1 MRDARCVGSPEA
13 TLPASRIPPP
23 EKCATP
29 LTIGYSFPHTGQPSM
44 PDRTIRPSISP
55 VDNTRKP
62 SSCRSG
68 QRSISVSSMCTRAE
82 LHPRN
87 AVRFD
92 AHAARHASS
101 PHGYGERVLARL
113 DIRNGEVL
121 PVVGVGMIVLA
132 VRFGVG
138 VGRLLRLCLDQPV
151 HAHLLCRL
159 ALRIPHPPRHDSRPG
174 QRTDPELGVHR
185 VLREPLV
192 RIDDQDRKST
202 RLNSSHGYISYA
214 VFCLKKKK

>member
-1 MRDARCVGSPEA
+1 MRDAGCVAAPES
-13 TLPASRIPPP
+13 TPLASRIPPP
-23 EKCATP
+23 ENLTTP
-29 LTIGYSFPHTGQPSM
+29 FTMGDSRPPWGHART
-44 PDRTIRPSISP
+44 PDRTIRPRISP
-55 VDNTRKP
+55 VDNTRNP

-92 AHAARHASS
+92 AHAACHAPS

-121 PVVGVGMIVLA
+121 PVVGVGVIVLA

-138 VGRLLRLCLDQPV
+138 VGRSEEHTSELQSPD
-151 HAHLLCRL
+151 HLVCRL
-159 ALRIPHPPRHDSRPG
+159 LL
-174 QRTDPELGVHR
+174 E
-185 VLREPLV
+185 
-192 RIDDQDRKST
+192 
-202 RLNSSHGYISYA
+202 
-214 VFCLKKKK
+214 KKK

>member
-1 MRDARCVGSPEA
+1 MRDARCVGSLAA

-82 LHPRN
+82 LHPRD

-92 AHAARHASS
+92 AHAARHS
-101 PHGYGERVLARL
+101 PAVHRYRNRILAGL
-113 DIRNGEVL
+113 DIRDGEVL
-121 PVVGVGMIVLA
+121 AVVRVRMIVLA
-132 VRFGVG
+132 VRLGVG
-138 VGRLLRLCLDQPV
+138 VRRLLRL
-151 HAHLLCRL
+151 
-159 ALRIPHPPRHDSRPG
+159 
-174 QRTDPELGVHR
+174 
-185 VLREPLV
+185 
-192 RIDDQDRKST
+192 
-202 RLNSSHGYISYA
+202 
-214 VFCLKKKK
+214 

>member
-1 MRDARCVGSPEA
+1 MVARSSCTFPVSPF
-13 TLPASRIPPP
+13 PFP
-23 EKCATP
+23 EKC
-29 LTIGYSFPHTGQPSM
+29 TIPFTIAYSRAHFGQAKT
-44 PDRTIRPSISP
+44 PDRTIRPRISP
-55 VDNTRKP
+55 VDSTRNP

-92 AHAARHASS
+92 AHAARHAPS

-121 PVVGVGMIVLA
+121 PVVGVGVIVLA

-138 VGRLLRLCLDQPV
+138 VGRL
-151 HAHLLCRL
+151 
-159 ALRIPHPPRHDSRPG
+159 
-174 QRTDPELGVHR
+174 
-185 VLREPLV
+185 
-192 RIDDQDRKST
+192 
-202 RLNSSHGYISYA
+202 
-214 VFCLKKKK
+214 

>member
-1 MRDARCVGSPEA
+1 MRDARCVGSREA

-23 EKCATP
+23 ENLTTP
-29 LTIGYSFPHTGQPSM
+29 FTMGYSRPHTGQPSM

-92 AHAARHASS
+92 AHAARHAPS
-101 PHGYGERVLARL
+101 PHGYGERVLAACARSEEHTSEL
-113 DIRNGEVL
+113 QSRVDLVC
-121 PVVGVGMIVLA
+121 
-132 VRFGVG
+132 
-138 VGRLLRLCLDQPV
+138 RLLL
-151 HAHLLCRL
+151 
-159 ALRIPHPPRHDSRPG
+159 
-174 QRTDPELGVHR
+174 E
-185 VLREPLV
+185 
-192 RIDDQDRKST
+192 
-202 RLNSSHGYISYA
+202 
-214 VFCLKKKK
+214 KKNKTCK

>member
-1 MRDARCVGSPEA
+1 MVARSSSTFPVSPF
-13 TLPASRIPPP
+13 PFP
-23 EKCATP
+23 EKSTIP
-29 LTIGYSFPHTGQPSM
+29 LTIGYSFPHPGPPSM

-82 LHPRN
+82 LHPRD
-87 AVRFD
+87 AVRLD
-92 AHAARHASS
+92 AHAARHAPS
-101 PHGYGERVLARL
+101 PHGHSKRVLARL

-121 PVVGVGMIVLA
+121 PVVGVGVIVLA

-151 HAHLLCRL
+151 HTHLLRRL
-159 ALRIPHPPRHDSRPG
+159 ALRVPHPPCHQPRPA
-174 QRTDPELGVHR
+174 QRTAPELRVHR

-192 RIDDQDRKST
+192 
-202 RLNSSHGYISYA
+202 L
-214 VFCLKKKK
+214 

>member
-1 MRDARCVGSPEA
+1 MRDARCGGSPEA
-13 TLPASRIPPP
+13 TPP

-29 LTIGYSFPHTGQPSM
+29 LMIGYSFPHTGQPSM

-92 AHAARHASS
+92 AHAARHALS

-121 PVVGVGMIVLA
+121 PVVGVGVIVLA

-138 VGRLLRLCLDQPV
+138 VGRLLRLCLD
-151 HAHLLCRL
+151 
-159 ALRIPHPPRHDSRPG
+159 
-174 QRTDPELGVHR
+174 
-185 VLREPLV
+185 
-192 RIDDQDRKST
+192 
-202 RLNSSHGYISYA
+202 
-214 VFCLKKKK
+214 